1 MSDSTR
7 FFSFFA
13 LYLSHFTCLTI
24 NLNLQYSLLR
34 LLLQFTNITIYL
46 ASNRVI
52 IFKLL
57 RAIIRASSFVK
68 SNYTKLSLRFGPK
81 SIENR
86 VRTLSKANRRNKNCK
101 PNNRET
107 NKRWIKIA
115 KIWNTIPSR
124 QLIPPAFNNTETER
138 RHGEPLSGVPFIIHA
153 PTLI

>member
-1 MSDSTR
+1 MSDYTR
-7 FFSFFA
+7 FSFFA

-107 NKRWIKIA
+107 NKR
-115 KIWNTIPSR
+115 
-124 QLIPPAFNNTETER
+124 
-138 RHGEPLSGVPFIIHA
+138 
-153 PTLI
+153 

>member
-68 SNYTKLSLRFGPK
+68 SNYTKLSLRFVSEIDRK
-81 SIENR
+81 SR
-86 VRTLSKANRRNKNCK
+86 
-101 PNNRET
+101 PNSFQSEST
-107 NKRWIKIA
+107 KQK
-115 KIWNTIPSR
+115 
-124 QLIPPAFNNTETER
+124 L
-138 RHGEPLSGVPFIIHA
+138 
-153 PTLI
+153 